1 MSFKLALNAGHGLY
15 TAGKRCM
22 KSIDPKETREWT
34 LNNRICDKIEAK
46 LKDYEGYELI
56 RLDDTTGAKDV
67 ALKTRTTKAN
77 EFKANFYLSIH
88 HNAGVRGGKGGG
100 IVAYTYTTPSTAE
113 KDWQSALYSA
123 IVNRTGLRG
132 NRSKP
137 LATKNLHECRESKMP
152 CVLIECGFMDS
163 TTDTPIILTETFAE
177 NVAIACVEVIVK
189 KGKLTKKIVKTEPE
203 TNETTYIVKK
213 GDTLSAIAKLYG
225 TTYKKLA
232 AYNGI
237 TNPRMIHVGQV
248 IKIPCSKPNSSKP
261 VDNYFPKYTG
271 TSSSIVTG
279 LNSVGA
285 TSTYAYRK
293 SIAAANGIEGYK
305 GTAAQNGMMLK
316 LLKQGKLKKP

>member
-1 MSFKLALNAGHGLY
+1 
-15 TAGKRCM
+15 M

-56 RLDDTTGAKDV
+56 RLDDTTGEKDI

-77 EFKANFYLSIH
+77 EFKADFYLSIH
-88 HNAGVRGGKGGG
+88 HNAGIKGGKGGG
-100 IVAYTYTTPSTAE
+100 IVAYTYTAPSAAA

-123 IVNRTGLRG
+123 IVDRTGLRG

-137 LATKNLHECRESKMP
+137 LATKNLHECRESNMP

-177 NVAIACVEVIVK
+177 NVAIACVEVLVK
-189 KGKLTKKIVKTEPE
+189 KGGLTKKVAKVE
-203 TNETTYIVKK
+203 TSETTYIVKK

-237 TNPRMIHVGQV
+237 DNPKLIYVGQV
-248 IKIPCSKPNSSKP
+248 IKIPNNEKKPATTKP
-261 VDNYFPKYTG
+261 AANYFPKYTG

-279 LNSVGA
+279 LNAVGA
-285 TSTYAYRK
+285 TSTYTYRK

-305 GTAAQNGMMLK
+305 GTAAQNGTMLK